1 MTTLQEDDDDGFKKQ
16 FSQFIK
22 NGVTSESVSISY
34 IYVHQSL
41 RNVSKYVIPLEKCV
55 HVLHRVHLA

>member
-41 RNVSKYVIPLEKCV
+41 RNVLVLPDMTSKTWADFAKD
-55 HVLHRVHLA
+55 

>member
-34 IYVHQSL
+34 IYVHQSS
-41 RNVSKYVIPLEKCV
+41 RNVLVLPDMTSKTWADFAKD
-55 HVLHRVHLA
+55 